1 MLRGI
6 APGLLFL
13 ALVTGLGCETHRTQ
27 TLPKQPRVEE
37 FNAPPEETRYS
48 TPAES
53 KYVKPKKMVDLASK
67 FGQDAVGAGPSSMPG
82 AGGAGGGMGA
92 MPGSGPSNFR

>member
-6 APGLLFL
+6 APCLLIL
-13 ALVTGLGCETHRTQ
+13 AVTVGVGCETHRSQ
-27 TLPKQPRVEE
+27 ILPKQPRVEE
-37 FNAPPEETRYS
+37 FNAPPDETRYS

-82 AGGAGGGMGA
+82 AGGAGGLGGA
-92 MPGSGPSNFR
+92 PGGGPSSFR